1 LENNPE
7 NFEFQIMG
15 KSFLCQNAWLDEDE
29 FLGVNFRR
37 GDVKNRLITFSIVA
51 VCKPQQYNKELI
63 KSELKQFVET
73 IKFME
78 ETSYMMTQ
86 DLNIIQKKI
95 NEFKIKVMTYKYDKY
110 R

>member
-1 LENNPE
+1 
-7 NFEFQIMG
+7 MG